1 MSAGSGKFRL
11 IIRKLIGTRLSRV
24 GKRSRHI
31 VEDEVEPESLGA
43 GPVAVLSGV
52 LIVMMSTAILY
63 NAVIAQR
70 GAQNPSPRAEKDP
83 HVEIIT
89 AGSKNKAQPTTRISV
104 VGKTQGKGD
113 GLIAAVQSEL
123 AALGL
128 FDGESDGVAGYRT
141 RRAIAEYQ
149 RRNGLPANGKADQ
162 ELLDHIRFTTKLIS
176 ASEYTDTIAADAG
189 QERIR
194 KIQAGLAALGYRPGQ
209 FDGHIGSQTTAA
221 IRQFEADRGWP
232 VTGEISDEL
241 IAELT
246 DIGALSE
253 GVAR

>member
-1 MSAGSGKFRL
+1 
-11 IIRKLIGTRLSRV
+11 V
-24 GKRSRHI
+24 GKRSQHI
-31 VEDEVEPESLGA
+31 IEDEAEPETLGT

-63 NAVIAQR
+63 NAVIGQR
-70 GAQNPSPRAEKDP
+70 GAQIDTAGAEPGPR
-83 HVEIIT
+83 VEIIT
-89 AGSKNKAQPTTRISV
+89 AGSKNKAPPTTRITV
-104 VGKTQGKGD
+104 VGKSQGKGD
-113 GLIAAVQSEL
+113 ALIASVQSEL

-128 FDGESDGVAGYRT
+128 FDGRSDGVAGYRT

-176 ASEYTDTIAADAG
+176 ASEYTNTIPEEEG

-194 KIQAGLAALGYRPGQ
+194 KIQSGLAALGYRPGR
-209 FDGHIGSQTTAA
+209 FDGHIGAQTSAA

-246 DIGALSE
+246 DTGALPQGE
-253 GVAR
+253 GR

>member
-1 MSAGSGKFRL
+1 MR
-11 IIRKLIGTRLSRV
+11 
-24 GKRSRHI
+24 KRSQQI
-31 VEDEVEPESLGA
+31 VEDEVEPETLGA
-43 GPVAVLSGV
+43 GPVAILSGV

-63 NAVIAQR
+63 NAILGQR
-70 GAQNPSPRAEKDP
+70 GEADTSAGADP
-83 HVEIIT
+83 AGHVEIIT
-89 AGSKNKAQPTTRISV
+89 AGSKKTQEPTTRISV
-104 VGKTQGKGD
+104 VGKSREKTD
-113 GLIAAVQSEL
+113 SLVASVQSEL

-128 FDGESDGVAGYRT
+128 FDGVSDGVAGYRT

-149 RRNGLPANGKADQ
+149 RRNGLPANGKANQ

-176 ASEYTDTIAADAG
+176 ASEYTNTIPQGAD

-194 KIQAGLAALGYRPGQ
+194 KIQAGLAALGYRPGR
-209 FDGHIGSQTTAA
+209 FDGHIGAQTSEA

-241 IAELT
+241 TAELI

-253 GVAR
+253 GEAR

>member
-1 MSAGSGKFRL
+1 MPAGSGKFRL
-11 IIRKLIGTRLSRV
+11 IIRKSISARLSPVR
-24 GKRSRHI
+24 KRSQHI
-31 VEDEVEPESLGA
+31 VEDEVEPETLGA
-43 GPVAVLSGV
+43 GPVAILSGV

-63 NAVIAQR
+63 NAILGQHGTA
-70 GAQNPSPRAEKDP
+70 GISATAEQEA

-89 AGSKNKAQPTTRISV
+89 AGAKKTAEPTTRISV
-104 VGKTQGKGD
+104 VGKSRTKG
-113 GLIAAVQSEL
+113 GSLVAAVQSEL

-128 FDGESDGVAGYRT
+128 FDGPSDGVAGYRT

-176 ASEYTDTIAADAG
+176 ASEYTNTIARDAD
-189 QERIR
+189 QLRIR

-209 FDGHIGSQTTAA
+209 FDGHIGTQTSDA

-246 DIGALSE
+246 DIGAFKE
-253 GVAR
+253 GEAR